1 KMKLQT
7 KVDNNDKKAKKLL
20 DLISRPS
27 EFITTILIG
36 NNIANILL
44 PTLVTSLAIQYGFNV
59 GIASAILTI
68 TIIVF
73 SEVISKSV
81 AAAFQNGISMVV
93 SPIIRFFVFVLNPV
107 KKILNCLIVR
117 NTIWLS

>member
-1 KMKLQT
+1 MIRTVIYVYIEIKIYIQGINIYAIFILLLVTFVFSGSETALTAINKMKLQT
-7 KVDNNDKKAKKLL
+7 KVDNNDKKAEKLL

-59 GIASAILTI
+59 GIASAI
-68 TIIVF
+68 
-73 SEVISKSV
+73 
-81 AAAFQNGISMVV
+81 
-93 SPIIRFFVFVLNPV
+93 
-107 KKILNCLIVR
+107 
-117 NTIWLS
+117 